1 MRPLSPAS
9 PGSLGWRFA
18 RARCRNKPAVPVTVV
33 TRPVRKGW
41 DSPRMGSGGA
51 SPMGEGVLHRF
62 RKNATE
68 ALGLLDELEKAVRAL
83 LKAAA

>member
-1 MRPLSPAS
+1 
-9 PGSLGWRFA
+9 
-18 RARCRNKPAVPVTVV
+18 
-33 TRPVRKGW
+33 
-41 DSPRMGSGGA
+41 
-51 SPMGEGVLHRF
+51 MGEGVLHRF